1 MQVIG
6 ETAIIGDWKIQIN
19 NSGFDVKNIKGNY
32 DKAKRVHGFCRG
44 NVMSAEGIQQSS

>member
-19 NSGFDVKNIKGNY
+19 NSGFDVNLLQKT
-32 DKAKRVHGFCRG
+32 
-44 NVMSAEGIQQSS
+44 